1 MINDL
6 ENKIFD
12 AKADFGVLV
21 LNVFRFQYEHNKIYR
36 DYVDAIG
43 IDPETVKSVYDIPF
57 LPIGFFKTHR
67 VVTTDFEPQMIF
79 ESSGTTGNIPSRHLV
94 RSLDLYQKSFT
105 KGFERFYGSPR
116 DYCIIGLLP
125 SYLERQHS
133 SLVWMVDH
141 LIEESGHE
149 KSGFYL
155 NEFEKL
161 AGTLQRLEAEGQ
173 KTLLIGVTFALLDFA
188 EAFPMPL
195 RHTVVMET
203 GGMKGRREEIIR
215 EEVHE
220 RLKVAFGLDA
230 VHSEYGMSE
239 LLSQAYSPGGGIF
252 RTPPWMRVLV
262 RDESD
267 PLGLIRVPP
276 GSSARGALNII
287 DLANIWSCSFL
298 ATEDLGIV
306 YGDGS
311 FRVQGRLDASE
322 WRGCSMLTA

>member
-12 AKADFGVLV
+12 AKADFGALV
-21 LNVFRFQYEHNKIYR
+21 LDVFRFQYQHNKIYR
-36 DYVDAIG
+36 DYVDTLG
-43 IDPETVKSVYDIPF
+43 IDPESVNSVFDIPF

-67 VVTTDFEPQMIF
+67 VVTSDFEPEMIF
-79 ESSGTTGNIPSRHLV
+79 ESSGTTGNVPSRHPV

-105 KGFERFYGSPR
+105 RGFERFYGSPR

-125 SYLERQHS
+125 SYLERRHS

-141 LIEESGHE
+141 LIQMSGHE

-155 NEFEKL
+155 NEFENL
-161 AGTLQRLEAEGQ
+161 AHTLQSLEAEGQ
-173 KTLLIGVTFALLDFA
+173 QTLLIGVTFALLDFA

-215 EEVHE
+215 EEVHD
-220 RLKVAFGLDA
+220 RLRAAFGLSA

-239 LLSQAYSPGGGIF
+239 LLSQAYSSGGGIF
-252 RTPPWMRVLV
+252 QTPPWMKVLV

-267 PLGLIRVPP
+267 PLALIRVPP
-276 GSSARGALNII
+276 GGETRGALNII
-287 DLANIWSCSFL
+287 DLSNIWSCSFL

-306 YGDGS
+306 YGNGS

>member
-12 AKADFGVLV
+12 AKADFDALV
-21 LNVFRFQYEHNKIYR
+21 IDVFRFQYQHNKIYR
-36 DYVDAIG
+36 EYVDTVG
-43 IDPETVKSVYDIPF
+43 IDPGSVKSVYDIPF
-57 LPIGFFKTHR
+57 LPIGFFKTHQ
-67 VVTTDFEPQMIF
+67 VVTTDFEPEMIF
-79 ESSGTTGNIPSRHLV
+79 ESSGTTGIIPSRHLI

-105 KGFERFYGSPR
+105 KGFEHFYGSPR

-141 LIEESGHE
+141 LIQKSGHE
-149 KSGFYL
+149 KGGFYL

-161 AGTLQRLEAEGQ
+161 AHTLQSLEAEGQ
-173 KTLLIGVTFALLDFA
+173 QTLLIGVTFALLDFA
-188 EAFPMPL
+188 EVFQMPL

-215 EEVHE
+215 EEVHD
-220 RLKVAFGLDA
+220 RLRAAFGLDA

-239 LLSQAYSPGGGIF
+239 LLSQAYSSGGGIF
-252 RTPPWMRVLV
+252 RTPPWMKVLV

-267 PLGLIRVPP
+267 PLALIRVPP
-276 GSSARGALNII
+276 GGEARGALNII